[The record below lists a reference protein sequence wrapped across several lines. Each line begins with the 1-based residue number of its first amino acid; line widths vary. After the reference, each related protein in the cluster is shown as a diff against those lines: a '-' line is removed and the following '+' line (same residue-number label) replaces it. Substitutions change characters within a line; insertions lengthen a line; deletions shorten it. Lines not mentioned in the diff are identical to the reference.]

1 MKYYDLKLSDLQEIK
16 RRLSRITE
24 VYPYLNE
31 EKQHIAIG
39 KISSLHQ
46 KIKFLERA

>member
-46 KIKFLERA
+46 KIKFLERV